1 MALIDPLAALATA
14 FCVLAVLIYKRV
26 NLGITLNVTALLL
39 AFLVFDPPQVWE
51 VLQATV
57 ANAQTQSIVL
67 ASFGIMLLSMLYKE
81 SGTIDVL
88 SRSLSNIVKNSKLI
102 VSAIPAVIGLLPVGG
117 GALMSAPLVEAETE
131 KLGLKEDKK
140 TYVNLWFRHTI
151 FPVYPIN
158 TVLIVIAGLTGLSVM
173 SLIIRQIPVVAAMI
187 IIGYLIG
194 LRKTPTTP
202 QKTQAK
208 TDYMSEIRQ
217 LAITFLP
224 ILATIVAVVIL
235 NFDVSIASF
244 IGIAVLLLVAK
255 PKLATIVKPLRN
267 WTIWGVTLAAFG
279 AFLLKTT
286 TEAMGISQL
295 FSAFVSNGNVDILLL
310 LIAIPAFLSAITGS
324 VSGGAA
330 ISIAILS
337 GLFSYT
343 PKSVSLLY
351 ISGYFGYI
359 VAPTHLCLVLTAEY
373 FKCSL
378 GRLYKYLIPSTIVS
392 LTTGIL
398 VFLIG

>member
-1 MALIDPLAALATA
+1 MALIEPLAALVVS

-26 NLGITLNVTALLL
+26 NLGVTLNVTALLL
-39 AFLVFDPPQVWE
+39 AFLVFDPQQVWE
-51 VLQATV
+51 VLQTTV

-81 SGTIDVL
+81 TGTIDAL
-88 SRSLSNIVKNSKLI
+88 SRSLSSIVKNSKLI

-117 GALMSAPLVEAETE
+117 GALMSAPLVETEAE

-158 TVLIVIAGLTGLSVM
+158 TVLIVIAGLTGLSVT
-173 SLIIRQIPVVAAMI
+173 SLIIRQIPVVAVMVI
-187 IIGYLIG
+187 VGYLIG
-194 LRKTPTTP
+194 LRKTPTAP
-202 QKTQAK
+202 QKTPDK
-208 TDYMSEIRQ
+208 TDHLSETRQ
-217 LAITFLP
+217 LAITFSP

-235 NFDVSIASF
+235 NIDVSIASF
-244 IGIAVLLLVAK
+244 IGTAVLLMLARPK
-255 PKLATIVKPLRN
+255 PATIVKPLRN

-286 TEAMGISQL
+286 TETMGISQL
-295 FSAFVSNGNVDILLL
+295 FSTLISNGNVDSLLL

-330 ISIAILS
+330 ISIAMLA

-343 PKSVSLLY
+343 PTSVSLLY

-378 GRLYKYLIPSTIVS
+378 GRLYKYLIPSTIIS
-392 LTTGIL
+392 LAAGIL
-398 VFLIG
+398 VFFIA